1 MRIAL
6 LCFALCADGWLVQ
19 AGQVS
24 QSTAAGSGLSGTMC
38 APGNSPIAWAELGA
52 TATAQYSGDGLSV
65 AVMPSG
71 VVRLR
76 CAFQRLA
83 GEVTREGLW
92 LESTVPGGA
101 MASGAATVSARRFR
115 LVADAVGREGGTVA
129 ALPRSG
135 TASGDASRARFARPG
150 LVEEYSVSV
159 DGVRQ
164 DFVVAQP
171 PAGAGDLRV
180 ELAVDGAKVEALA
193 GPGEPGAGSGDPAY
207 TGRAGSAVG
216 RVPSR
221 GAQLVLD
228 SGRKLAYSRLQVV
241 DATGRALA
249 ARMAVIPVG
258 DEVTSL
264 KLRGESS
271 KRAGD
276 QSLLTSSPTS
286 GTRLAVWVVDANA
299 VYPVRIDPT
308 FSDANWSAL
317 GTGMSSSVNAL
328 AVSDTYLYAGGQF
341 SKAGGTDANGIAK
354 WDGTSW
360 SALGTGVG
368 MSGSVNALAVSGTN
382 LYAGGL
388 FTTADGTS
396 ANYIAKWNGAAW
408 SALGAGMNSSV
419 NALAVSGTNLY
430 AGGYFIS
437 AGGSHVARWDG
448 ASWSAL
454 GAGVNNTVYAL
465 AVSGTNLYAG
475 GEFSTDGGAV
485 ANRVAK
491 WDGTSWSALGSGMN
505 STVNALAVS
514 GTNLYAGG
522 LFTTAN
528 GTSANYI
535 AKWNGAA
542 WSALG
547 SGMDGSVNALAVLGT
562 SLYAGGFFTYA
573 TNGTS
578 TAISANYIAKWD
590 GAAWSAL
597 ASGMNSYV
605 YALAASDTNLYAGGN
620 FTTAGGKA
628 SAYVA
633 CAHLPNTPPVP
644 GPHYLG
650 AVVNTPLTISAS
662 ALAALDYDADGDPLS
677 IIAVSGTSTNGPAG
691 NVTLSGGNVH
701 YTPASNFVGVDQF
714 TYTISDGFTGGT
726 AISTANVTVR
736 LGQATCVFTYVSA
749 SSGTVIL
756 RGYGI
761 PGHLYDVQ
769 YSATA
774 DFPPTPGT
782 FGPVTAA
789 ANGMLTYTDTTAGAG
804 PRYYRLAVHAP

>member
-6 LCFALCADGWLVQ
+6 LCFALCAAGMLVQ

-24 QSTAAGSGLSGTMC
+24 QSALAGSGPCGTMC
-38 APGNSPIAWAELGA
+38 APGNSPIAWSDLGA
-52 TATAQYSGDGLSV
+52 RATAQYSGDGLAV
-65 AVMPSG
+65 AVTPSG
-71 VVRLR
+71 AVRLR
-76 CAFQRLA
+76 CAFQKLA

-101 MASGAATVSARRFR
+101 MASGAATGPARRFR
-115 LVADAVGREGGTVA
+115 VVADAVGREGGTVA

-135 TASGDASRARFARPG
+135 TASGDASGARFARPG
-150 LVEEYSVSV
+150 LVEEFSVSV

-193 GPGEPGAGSGDPAY
+193 GPGEPDAGSGDPAY
-207 TGRAGSAVG
+207 TRRAGSAVG
-216 RVPSR
+216 RVPAR

-228 SGRKLAYSRLQVV
+228 SGRKLAYTRLRVV
-241 DATGRALA
+241 DATGRELA
-249 ARMAVIPVG
+249 ARMEVMPVG

-271 KRAGD
+271 KRAEE

-286 GTRLAVWVVDANA
+286 GTRLVVWVADANA

-317 GTGMSSSVNAL
+317 GTGMNGSVWAL
-328 AVSDTYLYAGGQF
+328 AVSDTCLYAGGSF
-341 SKAGGTDANGIAK
+341 TTAGGTSANAIAK

-360 SALGTGVG
+360 SALGTGMNSTVY
-368 MSGSVNALAVSGTN
+368 ALAVSGTD

-388 FTTADGTS
+388 FTTA
-396 ANYIAKWNGAAW
+396 
-408 SALGAGMNSSV
+408 
-419 NALAVSGTNLY
+419 
-430 AGGYFIS
+430 GGNI
-437 AGGSHVARWDG
+437 
-448 ASWSAL
+448 
-454 GAGVNNTVYAL
+454 
-465 AVSGTNLYAG
+465 
-475 GEFSTDGGAV
+475 
-485 ANRVAK
+485 
-491 WDGTSWSALGSGMN
+491 
-505 STVNALAVS
+505 
-514 GTNLYAGG
+514 
-522 LFTTAN
+522 
-528 GTSANYI
+528 ANYI

-547 SGMDGSVNALAVLGT
+547 SGMNGSVGALAVLGPD
-562 SLYAGGFFTYA
+562 LYAGGFFT
-573 TNGTS
+573 
-578 TAISANYIAKWD
+578 TAGGNIANYIAKWN

-597 ASGMNSYV
+597 GSGMGSYV
-605 YALAASDTNLYAGGN
+605 YALAASDTNLYAGGY
-620 FTTAGGKA
+620 FSTAGGKA

>member
-1 MRIAL
+1 MEIDNFALNIMNSFCSTVRLWGRVQIWRNGLPPAPAESGASKLKAGEIRPDLTRCAIYPLRIAMLCL
-6 LCFALCADGWLVQ
+6 LLGTAGLPAQ
-19 AGQVS
+19 SGQVDH
-24 QSTAAGSGLSGTMC
+24 STAAGSSPSGAVC
-38 APGNSPIAWAELGA
+38 APTNAPIAWSDLGA
-52 TATAQYSGDGLSV
+52 KATAQYSGVGLSV
-65 AVMPSG
+65 AVTPQG
-71 VVRLR
+71 GVRLR
-76 CAFQRLA
+76 CAFQKLE
-83 GEVTREGLW
+83 GEVTAEGLW
-92 LESTVPGGA
+92 LESTLPGRA
-101 MASGAATVSARRFR
+101 NASGAATVPARRFR
-115 LVADAVGREGGTVA
+115 VMAEAVGREGGTMT

-135 TASGDASRARFARPG
+135 TASGDSSSARFARPG
-150 LVEEYSVSV
+150 VVEEYSVSV

-164 DFVVAQP
+164 DFVVSQP
-171 PAGAGDLRV
+171 PAGPGDLCV
-180 ELAVDGAKVEALA
+180 ELALDGA
-193 GPGEPGAGSGDPAY
+193 
-207 TGRAGSAVG
+207 RAESSAA
-216 RVPSR
+216 
-221 GAQLVLD
+221 GAQLVLEG
-228 SGRKLAYSRLQVV
+228 SGRKLAYSRLRVV
-241 DATGRALA
+241 DATGRELA

-454 GAGVNNTVYAL
+454 GAGVNNTVY
-465 AVSGTNLYAG
+465 
-475 GEFSTDGGAV
+475 
-485 ANRVAK
+485 
-491 WDGTSWSALGSGMN
+491 
-505 STVNALAVS
+505 ALAVS